1 MKRFFDALFLIIEE
15 SRFCNLSKFF
25 FCKKKERFQSWSE
38 RGKIS
43 HMRRLLA
50 SCGNGSCCAR
60 ERNGKIRDRLRS
72 ERDDH
77 MENVHKIIEEISEDS
92 KMYKSSLTDLQE
104 KLTILVMFLTSNY
117 MSTQAHALHKQNR
130 ELGGTSED
138 VNVVMSEIDESE
150 RL

>member
-1 MKRFFDALFLIIEE
+1 
-15 SRFCNLSKFF
+15 
-25 FCKKKERFQSWSE
+25 
-38 RGKIS
+38 
-43 HMRRLLA
+43 
-50 SCGNGSCCAR
+50 
-60 ERNGKIRDRLRS
+60 
-72 ERDDH
+72 